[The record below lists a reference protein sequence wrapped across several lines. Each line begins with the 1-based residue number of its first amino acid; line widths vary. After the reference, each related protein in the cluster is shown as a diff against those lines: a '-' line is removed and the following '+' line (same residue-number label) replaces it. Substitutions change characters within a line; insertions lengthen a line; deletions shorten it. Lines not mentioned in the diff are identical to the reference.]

1 MENTGLGGVTVRLSG
16 MADAQTATD
25 NSGNYAFTGL
35 RAGTYSVEIS
45 GFDGDEVGFGSI
57 SSSATVGVGESKI
70 ISFDGTYLRTAGIM
84 GQVSVEGVG
93 LAGVTVTMTG
103 EGEDETDVTDAG
115 GLYGFSK
122 LKAGN
127 YSVAISGFDPD
138 EVEFSTTS
146 MNVSVALG
154 ETANIPFMGTLLRT
168 SGISGRVSVEGMG
181 IPNATVTL
189 AGAAEATYTTMD
201 DGQYAFAGLA
211 EGTYVVSMTN
221 PNADAYNFEMTS
233 ATIVLGDSESNIT
246 NFEGTH
252 TRTASVSGV
261 LFIDEVMQDKM
272 HTAGEPSLT
281 AALAPLVEHGL
292 LDPVMLAGLL
302 THAKVVLRGP
312 DLNTMTEVPIMPDG
326 SFTTGEALQA
336 GSYQV
341 ELPANNEVVAAALA
355 AAGVA
360 FVGESAVVT
369 VEAAGSAMVNF
380 PFRITMQTIGVGAVM
395 GNDEMTGGPVGD
407 VTLALFPTAQ
417 DAEDGT
423 NLLGMG
429 AKTNEMGMAGFQFAR
444 ADDTSPGS
452 DDSDNLV
459 FVKVVE
465 TGHDDLRVS
474 ANDIIEI
481 EYPGIARVHS
491 APAHVRLVNVAVNV
505 QFWIKSNKEAR
516 SGDEGLGGWK
526 TEIFMGD
533 PTAEDAMALTK
544 QDPKYPDDPTKTVN
558 ITDPTDDGEDVEAD
572 AGKTAFS
579 YMAVD
584 ADGMPDLPATFYVTL
599 PPYNKQS
606 ADGGEMWTSM
616 ADDEALGRSED
627 GSMLMYEH
635 TGLMLPDDDAVD
647 LGATRITFTTQK
659 LTVGVYRES
668 DDVPGFTDYRSQV
681 PGGGGDTRPNAAV
694 AAELQVE
701 LMVENSRGRLERYE
715 YMSFDAKGKRTVD
728 VANPKAFEDGTR
740 GSTLGRASF
749 PNLPADEE
757 FTVRFQAGS
766 DRAAVT
772 HEDASLNGRDVDAYG
787 DDLAGGMSVGGFGD
801 MSGGGHT
808 VSLCPLTTSDTPG
821 QSANSLVC
829 ATFAYQWT
837 TGTISGEVTLGGEA
851 VGDKA
856 VRLDAV
862 TSGHSPSESKKTVKS
877 GSAKGEYAFSNVQD
891 GEYEV
896 VVAETS
902 DHGEKKSTTLVIY
915 HDENTERTGDE
926 ITGTPQKPVTAD
938 IALSSTKLRIQGYV
952 ANDDGDGI
960 VRGDE
965 AVEGIVME
973 LRNAAF
979 NRGTG
984 KWVPSGAAIQAVET
998 GADGFY
1004 DFPSVPER
1012 SGANTGYFVT
1022 AVGSDYAAVVD
1033 DATDNVSN
1041 RVFPA
1046 PDRDITDGEFDL
1058 PSWDYDDG
1066 TIEAGTHVVKP
1077 KDELGNELA
1086 QFVNFA
1092 LLHKDGKVTGRVRE
1106 AAGNHKGITVELA
1119 RCETVEDDATEDDGR
1134 ACESAPRKDF
1144 PPQRAVTG
1152 AGGYWELPDLLEGW
1166 YRVNVGDAGFS
1177 PAMLDADGDIDD
1189 DGDVQS
1195 QENYVKIVEGKLDV
1209 ASRANFFVFD
1219 NTGDDDGLDGVSVTG
1234 KTSIDDAANKA
1245 LAATV
1250 SPSGQSANGMN
1261 DISAARAPV
1270 ITWASETID
1279 VTPSVDDDASFVVET
1294 DIGTAA
1300 APRMQVW
1307 EGRKQGDATA
1317 TSRRVTV
1324 EPEYYDTNHAMHG
1337 MPRTTKV
1344 YVTVS
1349 AENGYDDHIY
1359 TFDIMRSAPVN
1370 NNLAELDFGVLRTA
1384 VNTDIPVP
1392 AITSG
1397 RGNVERVAS
1406 VPATTG
1412 PGSTMSVFIK
1422 ARMQEGQMGMVA
1434 EVDGTEI
1441 FPETSISGENDRIH
1455 RVYEIEDVP
1464 RTGDIETVVILTVTS
1479 EDDIEKTY
1487 EITLN
1492 RGAAPTPSATLTNLT
1507 LSGVTLSF
1515 ASATT
1520 TYTASVAND
1529 VASTTVTATPATG
1542 ATAVI
1547 TPADADANTAGHQ
1560 VNLAEGAN
1568 PISIAVTGA
1577 GMTPRTYTVRVT
1589 RDAPGVSSNADL
1601 SGLRL
1606 SAGTLTPAFNAAT
1619 TSYTASVPNATTTV
1633 TVTATKRHAS
1643 ASVAYDPGSTVTLDE
1658 GVAKTIT
1665 VTVTA
1670 GDGTTKAYTVTV
1682 TRAGP
1687 GGSNDATLSAL
1698 SLNDGDVTLNEVWA
1712 ATTYAYTADVGNSVA
1727 TALVAATAT
1736 DEDGATV
1743 TLPDPNPVDLDE
1755 GTTTITVTVTAE
1767 AGNTQDYTVTVT
1779 RAAAPTTPGV
1789 RVSIGAVAVNEGTER
1804 DYTVRLATRPSGDVT
1819 VTIAVEAHA
1828 DNPAGANVAHI
1839 TTTRT
1844 SLIFNETNWNRART
1858 VTISVAEEQPEN
1870 EITEIAN
1877 INHTAGDYTPDD
1889 TVAIKVTATDNDV
1902 VAGAAIRVDRTSVTL
1917 TEGDDADDAG
1927 SEVMVRLAVVPTG
1940 EVIVTAVTSEEDDV
1954 TVSAALTFD
1963 ASNWD
1968 DEQPITVTAVSDEDP
1983 ADDKA
1988 TVTLTAAG
1996 GGYGSAEKV
2005 EVAVTVEDDEEATIS
2020 VTDDFKDAE
2029 VVEGGTLTYMI
2040 SLSAPPV
2047 EGETVR
2053 VNLQVLG
2060 LATVQPAQ
2068 AVFDSNTS
2076 GNAIEITV
2084 STLHDS
2090 DDNDA
2095 AFTIRHSVD
2104 ADEDSGYKGA
2114 AAPSNI
2120 SVTVK
2125 DDEAAGVVVSHTSLS
2140 VEEGGTAE
2148 YTIRLTKAPS
2158 SGETVTIHLAGTGV
2172 NLSGG
2177 SLTFTGVAPQT
2188 VTVTGHTD
2196 SNSVDDQATVVHTVV
2211 TTGGEADY
2219 DGVIASTVRITVT
2232 EPSS

>member
-1 MENTGLGGVTVRLSG
+1 MGLGGVTVRLSG
-16 MADAQTATD
+16 MADATTATD
-25 NSGNYAFTGL
+25 MNGQFAFTGL

-45 GFDGDEVGFGSI
+45 GFDSDEVGFGSLM
-57 SSSATVGVGESKI
+57 SNATVGVGESKI

-93 LAGVTVTMTG
+93 LAGVTVTMAG
-103 EGEDETDVTDAG
+103 EGEDMTDVTDAG
-115 GLYGFSK
+115 GLYAFSK
-122 LKAGN
+122 LKAGA
-127 YSVAISGFDPD
+127 YSVAISGYDPD
-138 EVEFSTTS
+138 QVEFGTTS
-146 MNVSVALG
+146 MNVTIALG
-154 ETANIPFMGTLLRT
+154 ETANVPFNGTLLRT
-168 SGISGRVSVEGMG
+168 SGISGRVSTEGEG
-181 IPNATVTL
+181 RDGVTVTL
-189 AGAAEATYTTMD
+189 AGAAEVTAMTANG
-201 DGQYAFAGLA
+201 GQYAFAGLA
-211 EGTYVVSMTN
+211 EGTYVVTISGW
-221 PNADAYNFEMTS
+221 DDVAYEFTETT
-233 ATIVLGDSESNIT
+233 ATIVLGDAESNIT

-252 TRTASVSGV
+252 RRTASISGM
-261 LFIDEVMQDKM
+261 LFIDEVMQDNM
-272 HTAGEPSLT
+272 LTIGEPSIT
-281 AALAPLVEHGL
+281 AALAPLVAHGL
-292 LDPVMLAGLL
+292 LDQAMLAGLL
-302 THAKVVLRGP
+302 ANAKVIVRGP
-312 DLNTMTEVPIMPDG
+312 SLNDPPMEAQIQADG
-326 SFTTGEALQA
+326 SFTVGELIR

-341 ELPANNEVVAAALA
+341 ELPVNDDMVAAALT
-355 AAGVA
+355 AAGVD
-360 FVGESAVVT
+360 FVGESMVVT
-369 VEAAGSAMVNF
+369 VEAGGMATVDF

-395 GNDEMTGGPVGD
+395 GNDEMTGAAVEG
-407 VTLALFPTAQ
+407 VTLALYPTAQ
-417 DAEDGT
+417 DAGDGT
-423 NLLGMG
+423 NPLSEMPM
-429 AKTNEMGMAGFQFAR
+429 KTGEMGMAAFHFAR
-444 ADDTSPGS
+444 ADDTRPGS

-465 TGHDDLRVS
+465 AGHDDLKVS

-481 EYPGIARVHS
+481 EYPGVARVHS

-505 QFWIKSNKEAR
+505 QFWVKSDKDAR
-516 SGDEGLGGWK
+516 SGDEGLGGWN

-533 PTAEDAMALTK
+533 PTAEDAEALTK
-544 QDPKYPDDPTKTVN
+544 QDPRYPDDPTKTVN

-659 LTVGVYRES
+659 LMVGVYRET
-668 DDVPGFTDYRSQV
+668 DDVPGFTDYRSAV
-681 PGGGGDTRPNAAV
+681 PGGGGDTRPTGTV
-694 AAELQVE
+694 AGEMQVE

-715 YMSFDAKGKRTVD
+715 YMSFDRMGKRTVD
-728 VANPKAFEDGTR
+728 VANPRSFGGSGT
-740 GSTLGRASF
+740 ASF

-757 FTVRFQAGS
+757 FTVRFQPGS
-766 DRAAVT
+766 DRAGVT

-821 QSANSLVC
+821 QSADNLVC

-837 TGTISGEVTLGGEA
+837 TGKISGDVTLGGEA
-851 VGDKA
+851 VGNKA

-862 TSGHSPSESKKTVKS
+862 TSGHSPSESTKTVRS

-902 DHGEKKSTTLVIY
+902 DHGEKKSKTLVIY

-926 ITGTPQKPVTAD
+926 ITGTPEAPVTAD
-938 IALSSTKLRIQGYV
+938 INLSSTKLRIQGYV

-973 LRNAAF
+973 LRRAAY

-1012 SGANTGYFVT
+1012 SGASTGYFVT
-1022 AVGSDYAAVVD
+1022 AVASDYAAVVD

-1092 LLHKDGKVTGRVRE
+1092 LLNKDGKVTGRVRE
-1106 AAGNHKGITVELA
+1106 AAGNHTGITIELA

-1144 PPQRAVTG
+1144 PPQRAATG
-1152 AGGYWELPDLLEGW
+1152 AGGYWEFPDLMEGW

-1189 DGDVQS
+1189 DGEDQS
-1195 QENYVKIVEGKLDV
+1195 QENYVKIVEGRLDV

-1219 NTGDDDGLDGVSVTG
+1219 NTGDDDGLDGVSVRG
-1234 KTSIDDAANKA
+1234 KTSIDDATNKA

-1250 SPSGQSANGMN
+1250 IGAQDADGET

-1317 TSRRVTV
+1317 VSRRVTV
-1324 EPEYYDTNHAMHG
+1324 EPNYYGSNHAMHG
-1337 MPRTTKV
+1337 IPRTTKV

-1359 TFDIMRSAPVN
+1359 TFDILRSAPVN
-1370 NNLAELDFGVLRTA
+1370 NNLAALDFGLLRTA

-1397 RGNVERVAS
+1397 KGNVERVAS

-1434 EVDGTEI
+1434 TVDGTEV
-1441 FPETSISGENDRIH
+1441 FPMSSITGENDRIH
-1455 RVYEIEDVP
+1455 RVYRITGVP
-1464 RTGDIETVVILTVTS
+1464 RTGNIETVVILTVTS
-1479 EDDIEKTY
+1479 EDDIDKTY

-1542 ATAVI
+1542 ATATI
-1547 TPADADANTAGHQ
+1547 TPADADAGTAGHQ
-1560 VNLAEGAN
+1560 VTLDEGAN

-1589 RDAPGVSSNADL
+1589 RDAPGVSSDADL
-1601 SGLRL
+1601 SGLTL
-1606 SAGTLTPAFNAAT
+1606 SEGTLSPAFNSAT
-1619 TSYTASVPNATTTV
+1619 TEYTASVGNGVDEV
-1633 TVTATKRHAS
+1633 TVTPMKRHAS
-1643 ASVAYDPGSTVTLDE
+1643 ASVAQSPRNPVPLAVGPNP
-1658 GVAKTIT
+1658 IT

-1670 GDGTTKAYTVTV
+1670 GNGTTKKYTVTV
-1682 TRAGP
+1682 TRSSP
-1687 GGSNDATLSAL
+1687 GGSTVATLSAL
-1698 SLNDGDVTLNEVWA
+1698 SLSGVTLNEEWA
-1712 ATTYAYTADVGNSVA
+1712 ATTYAYTADVRNSVES
-1727 TALVAATAT
+1727 TMVAATAT
-1736 DEDGATV
+1736 DDGATV
-1743 TLPDPNPVDLDE
+1743 TLPNPNPVDLDE
-1755 GTTTITVTVTAE
+1755 GATTITVTVTAE
-1767 AGNTQDYTVTVT
+1767 DGTTTQAYTVTVT

-1789 RVSIGAVAVNEGTER
+1789 LVSIDEVTINEGDDR
-1804 DYTVRLATRPSGDVT
+1804 AYTVRLATRPSGDVT
-1819 VTIAVEAHA
+1819 VTIAV
-1828 DNPAGANVAHI
+1828 
-1839 TTTRT
+1839 
-1844 SLIFNETNWNRART
+1844 
-1858 VTISVAEEQPEN
+1858 
-1870 EITEIAN
+1870 
-1877 INHTAGDYTPDD
+1877 
-1889 TVAIKVTATDNDV
+1889 
-1902 VAGAAIRVDRTSVTL
+1902 
-1917 TEGDDADDAG
+1917 
-1927 SEVMVRLAVVPTG
+1927 
-1940 EVIVTAVTSEEDDV
+1940 
-1954 TVSAALTFD
+1954 
-1963 ASNWD
+1963 
-1968 DEQPITVTAVSDEDP
+1968 
-1983 ADDKA
+1983 
-1988 TVTLTAAG
+1988 
-1996 GGYGSAEKV
+1996 
-2005 EVAVTVEDDEEATIS
+2005 
-2020 VTDDFKDAE
+2020 
-2029 VVEGGTLTYMI
+2029 
-2040 SLSAPPV
+2040 
-2047 EGETVR
+2047 
-2053 VNLQVLG
+2053 
-2060 LATVQPAQ
+2060 
-2068 AVFDSNTS
+2068 
-2076 GNAIEITV
+2076 V
-2084 STLHDS
+2084 ST
-2090 DDNDA
+2090 
-2095 AFTIRHSVD
+2095 
-2104 ADEDSGYKGA
+2104 
-2114 AAPSNI
+2114 
-2120 SVTVK
+2120 
-2125 DDEAAGVVVSHTSLS
+2125 
-2140 VEEGGTAE
+2140 
-2148 YTIRLTKAPS
+2148 
-2158 SGETVTIHLAGTGV
+2158 
-2172 NLSGG
+2172 
-2177 SLTFTGVAPQT
+2177 
-2188 VTVTGHTD
+2188 
-2196 SNSVDDQATVVHTVV
+2196 
-2211 TTGGEADY
+2211 
-2219 DGVIASTVRITVT
+2219 
-2232 EPSS
+2232 

>member
-1 MENTGLGGVTVRLSG
+1 MGLGGVTVRLSG

-25 NSGNYAFTGL
+25 NSGQFAFTGL
-35 RAGTYSVEIS
+35 RAGTYSVAIS
-45 GFDGDEVGFGSI
+45 GFDGDEVGFGSLM
-57 SSSATVGVGESKI
+57 SSATVGVGESKI

-93 LAGVTVTMTG
+93 LAGVTVTMAG
-103 EGEDETDVTDAG
+103 EGEDMTDVTDAG
-115 GLYGFSK
+115 GLYAFSK
-122 LKAGN
+122 LKAGA
-127 YSVAISGFDPD
+127 YSVAISGYDPD
-138 EVEFSTTS
+138 EVEFGTTS
-146 MNVSVALG
+146 MNVTIALG
-154 ETANIPFMGTLLRT
+154 ETANIPFNGTLLRT
-168 SGISGRVSVEGMG
+168 SGISGRVSTEGEG
-181 IPNATVTL
+181 RDGVTVTL
-189 AGAAEATYTTMD
+189 AGAAEATAMTAD
-201 DGQYAFAGLA
+201 GGQYAFAGLA
-211 EGTYVVSMTN
+211 EGTYVVTISGW
-221 PNADAYNFEMTS
+221 DDVAYEFTETT
-233 ATIVLGDSESNIT
+233 ATIMLGDAESNIT

-252 TRTASVSGV
+252 RRTASISGM
-261 LFIDEVMQDKM
+261 LFIDEVMQDNM
-272 HTAGEPSLT
+272 LTTGEPSIT
-281 AALAPLVEHGL
+281 AALAPLVAHGL
-292 LDPVMLAGLL
+292 LDQAMLAGLL
-302 THAKVVLRGP
+302 ANAKVIVRGP
-312 DLNTMTEVPIMPDG
+312 SLSDLPMEAQIQADG
-326 SFTTGEALQA
+326 SFTVGELIR

-341 ELPANNEVVAAALA
+341 ELPVNDDMVAAALT
-355 AAGVA
+355 AAGVD
-360 FVGESAVVT
+360 FVGESMVVT
-369 VEAAGSAMVNF
+369 VAAGVMAKVNF

-395 GNDEMTGGPVGD
+395 GNDEMTGAAVED

-423 NLLGMG
+423 NELGKLPIPT
-429 AKTNEMGMAGFQFAR
+429 KTGPTGMAAFHFAR
-444 ADDTSPGS
+444 ADDSSPGS

-465 TGHDDLRVS
+465 TGDDDLKVS

-481 EYPGIARVHS
+481 EYPGVARVHS
-491 APAHVRLVNVAVNV
+491 APARVRLVNVAVNV
-505 QFWIKSNKEAR
+505 QFWVKSDKDAR

-533 PTAEDAMALTK
+533 PSAKGAMALTK
-544 QDPKYPDDPTKTVN
+544 QDPRYPDDPTKTVN

-599 PPYNKQS
+599 PDYKKQS

-616 ADDEALGRSED
+616 ADDEALGRSKD
-627 GSMLMYEH
+627 GTMLMYEH

-659 LTVGVYRES
+659 LMVGVYRET
-668 DDVPGFTDYRSQV
+668 DDVPGFTDYRSSV
-681 PGGGGDTRPNAAV
+681 PGGGGDTRPTGTV
-694 AAELQVE
+694 AGELQVE

-715 YMSFDAKGKRTVD
+715 YMSFDAMGKRTVD
-728 VANPKAFEDGTR
+728 VANPKAFGGSGT
-740 GSTLGRASF
+740 ASF

-757 FTVRFQAGS
+757 FTVRFQPGS
-766 DRAAVT
+766 PRAAVT
-772 HEDASLNGRDVDAYG
+772 HEDASLNGEDVDAYG

-821 QSANSLVC
+821 QSADNLVC

-837 TGTISGEVTLGGEA
+837 TGKISGDVTLGGEA
-851 VGDKA
+851 VGNKA

-862 TSGHSPSESKKTVKS
+862 TSGHSPSESTKTVRS

-902 DHGEKKSTTLVIY
+902 DHGEKKSKTLVIY
-915 HDENTERTGDE
+915 HDENKEQTGDE
-926 ITGTPQKPVTAD
+926 ITGTPKAPVTAN

-973 LRNAAF
+973 LRRAAF

-1012 SGANTGYFVT
+1012 SGASTGYFVT
-1022 AVGSDYAAVVD
+1022 AVASDYAAVVD

-1046 PDRDITDGEFDL
+1046 PDRDIIDGEFDL

-1106 AAGNHKGITVELA
+1106 AADNHTGITIELA

-1152 AGGYWELPDLLEGW
+1152 AGGYWEFPDLMEGW

-1189 DGDVQS
+1189 DGTVQS

-1219 NTGDDDGLDGVSVTG
+1219 NTGDDDGLDRISVTG
-1234 KTSIDDAANKA
+1234 KTSIDDTKNEA
-1245 LAATV
+1245 LAATTSTIV
-1250 SPSGQSANGMN
+1250 QTADGET
-1261 DISAARAPV
+1261 DISAAAPPV

-1300 APRMQVW
+1300 APRMKVW
-1307 EGRKQGDATA
+1307 ESRKYGDATPL
-1317 TSRRVTV
+1317 TRQVTV
-1324 EPEYYDTNHAMHG
+1324 EPEYYDTNDPMHG
-1337 MPRTTKV
+1337 MARTTKV
-1344 YVTVS
+1344 YVTVR

-1370 NNLAELDFGVLRTA
+1370 NNLAELDFGLLRTV
-1384 VNTDIPVP
+1384 VNTAIPVP

-1412 PGSTMSVFIK
+1412 PGSTMSVYIK
-1422 ARMQEGQMGMVA
+1422 ARMQEGQLGMVA
-1434 EVDGTEI
+1434 TVDGTEI

-1455 RVYEIEDVP
+1455 RVYRITGVP
-1464 RTGDIETVVILTVTS
+1464 RTGDIETVVVLTVTS
-1479 EDDIEKTY
+1479 EDDEKKKY

-1507 LSGVTLSF
+1507 LSGVTLNF

-1560 VNLAEGAN
+1560 VTLVEGAN
-1568 PISIAVTGA
+1568 TIEIAVTGA
-1577 GMTPRTYTVRVT
+1577 GMTPRDYTVRVT

-1606 SAGTLTPAFNAAT
+1606 SEGMLTPAFNAAT
-1619 TSYTASVPNATTTV
+1619 TTYTASVPNAVSTV
-1633 TVTATKRHAS
+1633 SVTATKRHAS
-1643 ASVAYDPGSTVTLDE
+1643 ASVAQSPTNPVSLSVGATP
-1658 GVAKTIT
+1658 IT

-1687 GGSNDATLSAL
+1687 GTGSNAADLSGLTLSA
-1698 SLNDGDVTLNEVWA
+1698 GTLTPAFNA
-1712 ATTYAYTADVGNSVA
+1712 ATTSYTASVA
-1727 TALVAATAT
+1727 TGISTVTVTPTKSQASASVAQNPANPVALAVGAAT
-1736 DEDGATV
+1736 
-1743 TLPDPNPVDLDE
+1743 P
-1755 GTTTITVTVTAE
+1755 ITVTVTAGDGTTTK
-1767 AGNTQDYTVTVT
+1767 AYTVTVT

-1789 RVSIGAVAVNEGTER
+1789 LVSIDDVTVNENTER
-1804 DYTVRLATRPSGDVT
+1804 DYTVRLTTRPSEDVT
-1819 VTIAVEAHA
+1819 VAIAVEAHA
-1828 DNPAGANVAHI
+1828 DNPGNADVTHI

-1844 SLIFNETNWNRART
+1844 SLIFTNANWNRART
-1858 VTISVAEEQPEN
+1858 VTITVADDTN
-1870 EITEIAN
+1870 ESSEIAN
-1877 INHTAGDYTPDD
+1877 INHTASGPTNYTGLDP
-1889 TVAIKVTATDNDV
+1889 VAIKVTANDDDV
-1902 VAGAAIRVDRTSVTL
+1902 VAGAAIRVDRTAVGL
-1917 TEGDDADDAG
+1917 TEDDDDDG
-1927 SEVMVRLAVVPTG
+1927 SAEVMVSLAVVPTG
-1940 EVIVTAVTSEEDDV
+1940 TV
-1954 TVSAALTFD
+1954 TVTVATPDDGAATATPTSLTFD

-1968 DEQPITVTAVSDEDP
+1968 RR
-1983 ADDKA
+1983 
-1988 TVTLTAAG
+1988 AAG
-1996 GGYGSAEKV
+1996 HG
-2005 EVAVTVEDDEEATIS
+2005 
-2020 VTDDFKDAE
+2020 
-2029 VVEGGTLTYMI
+2029 
-2040 SLSAPPV
+2040 
-2047 EGETVR
+2047 
-2053 VNLQVLG
+2053 
-2060 LATVQPAQ
+2060 
-2068 AVFDSNTS
+2068 
-2076 GNAIEITV
+2076 
-2084 STLHDS
+2084 
-2090 DDNDA
+2090 
-2095 AFTIRHSVD
+2095 
-2104 ADEDSGYKGA
+2104 
-2114 AAPSNI
+2114 
-2120 SVTVK
+2120 
-2125 DDEAAGVVVSHTSLS
+2125 
-2140 VEEGGTAE
+2140 
-2148 YTIRLTKAPS
+2148 
-2158 SGETVTIHLAGTGV
+2158 
-2172 NLSGG
+2172 
-2177 SLTFTGVAPQT
+2177 
-2188 VTVTGHTD
+2188 
-2196 SNSVDDQATVVHTVV
+2196 
-2211 TTGGEADY
+2211 
-2219 DGVIASTVRITVT
+2219 DGRDG
-2232 EPSS
+2232 

>member
-1 MENTGLGGVTVRLSG
+1 
-16 MADAQTATD
+16 MA
-25 NSGNYAFTGL
+25 AF
-35 RAGTYSVEIS
+35 
-45 GFDGDEVGFGSI
+45 
-57 SSSATVGVGESKI
+57 
-70 ISFDGTYLRTAGIM
+70 
-84 GQVSVEGVG
+84 
-93 LAGVTVTMTG
+93 
-103 EGEDETDVTDAG
+103 
-115 GLYGFSK
+115 
-122 LKAGN
+122 
-127 YSVAISGFDPD
+127 
-138 EVEFSTTS
+138 
-146 MNVSVALG
+146 
-154 ETANIPFMGTLLRT
+154 
-168 SGISGRVSVEGMG
+168 
-181 IPNATVTL
+181 
-189 AGAAEATYTTMD
+189 
-201 DGQYAFAGLA
+201 
-211 EGTYVVSMTN
+211 
-221 PNADAYNFEMTS
+221 
-233 ATIVLGDSESNIT
+233 
-246 NFEGTH
+246 H
-252 TRTASVSGV
+252 
-261 LFIDEVMQDKM
+261 
-272 HTAGEPSLT
+272 
-281 AALAPLVEHGL
+281 
-292 LDPVMLAGLL
+292 
-302 THAKVVLRGP
+302 
-312 DLNTMTEVPIMPDG
+312 
-326 SFTTGEALQA
+326 
-336 GSYQV
+336 
-341 ELPANNEVVAAALA
+341 
-355 AAGVA
+355 
-360 FVGESAVVT
+360 
-369 VEAAGSAMVNF
+369 
-380 PFRITMQTIGVGAVM
+380 
-395 GNDEMTGGPVGD
+395 
-407 VTLALFPTAQ
+407 
-417 DAEDGT
+417 
-423 NLLGMG
+423 
-429 AKTNEMGMAGFQFAR
+429 FAR
-444 ADDTSPGS
+444 ADDSSPGS

-465 TGHDDLRVS
+465 TGDDDLRVS

-481 EYPGIARVHS
+481 EYPGVARVHS
-491 APAHVRLVNVAVNV
+491 APARVRLVNVAVNV
-505 QFWIKSNKEAR
+505 QFWVKSDKDAR

-533 PTAEDAMALTK
+533 PSAEDATALTK
-544 QDPKYPDDPTKTVN
+544 QDPRYPDDPTKTVN

-599 PPYNKQS
+599 PDYKKQS

-616 ADDEALGRSED
+616 ADDDAPGASED

-659 LTVGVYRES
+659 LMVGVYRET
-668 DDVPGFTDYRSQV
+668 DDVPGFTDYRSAV
-681 PGGGGDTRPNAAV
+681 PGGGGDTRPTGTV
-694 AAELQVE
+694 AGELQVE
-701 LMVENSRGRLERYE
+701 LMVENTRGRLERYE
-715 YMSFDAKGKRTVD
+715 YMSFDAMGKRTVD
-728 VANPKAFEDGTR
+728 VANPKAFGGSGT
-740 GSTLGRASF
+740 ASF

-757 FTVRFQAGS
+757 FTVRFQPGS
-766 DRAAVT
+766 DRAGVT

-821 QSANSLVC
+821 QSADNLVC

-862 TSGHSPSESKKTVKS
+862 TSGHSPSESTKTVKS

-896 VVAETS
+896 VVAETG
-902 DHGEKKSTTLVIY
+902 DHGEKKSKTLVIY

-926 ITGTPQKPVTAD
+926 ITGTPEAPVTAN

-973 LRNAAF
+973 LRNAAY

-1012 SGANTGYFVT
+1012 SGGYFVT

-1033 DATDNVSN
+1033 DATDNVSD

-1077 KDELGNELA
+1077 EDELGNELA

-1106 AAGNHKGITVELA
+1106 AAGNHKGITIELA

-1219 NTGDDDGLDGVSVTG
+1219 NTGDDDGLDGISVTG

-1250 SPSGQSANGMN
+1250 SPIAQAGGGMT
-1261 DISAARAPV
+1261 DISAATAPV

-1317 TSRRVTV
+1317 VSRRVTV
-1324 EPEYYDTNHAMHG
+1324 EPEYYDTDHAMHG

-1370 NNLAELDFGVLRTA
+1370 NNLAELDFGLLRTV

-1397 RGNVERVAS
+1397 PGNVERVAS

-1455 RVYEIEDVP
+1455 RVYEITGVP

-1479 EDDIEKTY
+1479 EDDIDKTY

-1492 RGAAPTPSATLTNLT
+1492 RGAAPTTP
-1507 LSGVTLSF
+1507 
-1515 ASATT
+1515 
-1520 TYTASVAND
+1520 
-1529 VASTTVTATPATG
+1529 TVTMSLAPTS
-1542 ATAVI
+1542 I
-1547 TPADADANTAGHQ
+1547 SE
-1560 VNLAEGAN
+1560 AEG
-1568 PISIAVTGA
+1568 
-1577 GMTPRTYTVRVT
+1577 
-1589 RDAPGVSSNADL
+1589 
-1601 SGLRL
+1601 
-1606 SAGTLTPAFNAAT
+1606 
-1619 TSYTASVPNATTTV
+1619 TS
-1633 TVTATKRHAS
+1633 
-1643 ASVAYDPGSTVTLDE
+1643 
-1658 GVAKTIT
+1658 
-1665 VTVTA
+1665 
-1670 GDGTTKAYTVTV
+1670 
-1682 TRAGP
+1682 
-1687 GGSNDATLSAL
+1687 
-1698 SLNDGDVTLNEVWA
+1698 
-1712 ATTYAYTADVGNSVA
+1712 
-1727 TALVAATAT
+1727 
-1736 DEDGATV
+1736 
-1743 TLPDPNPVDLDE
+1743 
-1755 GTTTITVTVTAE
+1755 
-1767 AGNTQDYTVTVT
+1767 
-1779 RAAAPTTPGV
+1779 
-1789 RVSIGAVAVNEGTER
+1789 
-1804 DYTVRLATRPSGDVT
+1804 
-1819 VTIAVEAHA
+1819 
-1828 DNPAGANVAHI
+1828 
-1839 TTTRT
+1839 
-1844 SLIFNETNWNRART
+1844 
-1858 VTISVAEEQPEN
+1858 
-1870 EITEIAN
+1870 
-1877 INHTAGDYTPDD
+1877 
-1889 TVAIKVTATDNDV
+1889 
-1902 VAGAAIRVDRTSVTL
+1902 
-1917 TEGDDADDAG
+1917 
-1927 SEVMVRLAVVPTG
+1927 
-1940 EVIVTAVTSEEDDV
+1940 
-1954 TVSAALTFD
+1954 
-1963 ASNWD
+1963 
-1968 DEQPITVTAVSDEDP
+1968 
-1983 ADDKA
+1983 
-1988 TVTLTAAG
+1988 TLTA
-1996 GGYGSAEKV
+1996 
-2005 EVAVTVEDDEEATIS
+2005 
-2020 VTDDFKDAE
+2020 
-2029 VVEGGTLTYMI
+2029 
-2040 SLSAPPV
+2040 
-2047 EGETVR
+2047 
-2053 VNLQVLG
+2053 
-2060 LATVQPAQ
+2060 
-2068 AVFDSNTS
+2068 
-2076 GNAIEITV
+2076 TV
-2084 STLHDS
+2084 SPVSAT
-2090 DDNDA
+2090 A
-2095 AFTIRHSVD
+2095 QIR
-2104 ADEDSGYKGA
+2104 
-2114 AAPSNI
+2114 P
-2120 SVTVK
+2120 
-2125 DDEAAGVVVSHTSLS
+2125 
-2140 VEEGGTAE
+2140 
-2148 YTIRLTKAPS
+2148 
-2158 SGETVTIHLAGTGV
+2158 
-2172 NLSGG
+2172 
-2177 SLTFTGVAPQT
+2177 
-2188 VTVTGHTD
+2188 
-2196 SNSVDDQATVVHTVV
+2196 
-2211 TTGGEADY
+2211 
-2219 DGVIASTVRITVT
+2219 
-2232 EPSS
+2232 

>member
-261 LFIDEVMQDKM
+261 LFIDEVIQDKM
-272 HTAGEPSLT
+272 HNAGEPT
-281 AALAPLVEHGL
+281 IVEALAPLVAHGL
-292 LDPVMLAGLL
+292 LDPAMLAGLL
-302 THAKVVLRGP
+302 THAKVMLRGP
-312 DLNTMTEVPIMPDG
+312 DLNTMTPVDINADG
-326 SFTTGEALQA
+326 TFTTGPSLQA

-616 ADDEALGRSED
+616 ADDEALGRSEV

-659 LTVGVYRES
+659 LMVGVYRET
-668 DDVPGFTDYRSQV
+668 DDVPGFTDYRSAV
-681 PGGGGDTRPNAAV
+681 PGGGGDTRPTGTV
-694 AAELQVE
+694 AGEMQVE

-757 FTVRFQAGS
+757 FTVRFQPGS

-902 DHGEKKSTTLVIY
+902 DHGEKKSKTLVIY

-926 ITGTPQKPVTAD
+926 ITGTPEAPVTAN

-973 LRNAAF
+973 LRNAAY

-1022 AVGSDYAAVVD
+1022 AVASDYAAVVD

-1234 KTSIDDAANKA
+1234 RTSIDDATNKA

-1250 SPSGQSANGMN
+1250 IGAQDADGET

-1324 EPEYYDTNHAMHG
+1324 EPEYYDTNDAMHG

-1370 NNLAELDFGVLRTA
+1370 NNLAELDFGLLRTA
-1384 VNTDIPVP
+1384 VNTDIPIP

-1492 RGAAPTPSATLTNLT
+1492 RGAAPTTPTATLTALS
-1507 LSGVTLSF
+1507 LSGVTLNF

-1520 TYTASVAND
+1520 SYTASVANG
-1529 VASTTVTATPATG
+1529 VTSTTVAATASTG
-1542 ATAVI
+1542 ATATI
-1547 TPADADANTAGHQ
+1547 TPADADAGTAGHQ
-1560 VNLAEGAN
+1560 VNLAEGATT
-1568 PISIAVTGA
+1568 ISIAVTGA
-1577 GMTPRTYTVRVT
+1577 GMTPRTYSVTVNRARAGANSPATGQPTISGTAKVGET
-1589 RDAPGVSSNADL
+1589 LTADASGVSDADGLGTFAYQWISNNGTADSDI
-1601 SGLRL
+1601 SG
-1606 SAGTLTPAFNAAT
+1606 AT
-1619 TSYTASVPNATTTV
+1619 SM
-1633 TVTATKRHAS
+1633 
-1643 ASVAYDPGSTVTLDE
+1643 
-1658 GVAKTIT
+1658 
-1665 VTVTA
+1665 
-1670 GDGTTKAYTVTV
+1670 
-1682 TRAGP
+1682 
-1687 GGSNDATLSAL
+1687 
-1698 SLNDGDVTLNEVWA
+1698 
-1712 ATTYAYTADVGNSVA
+1712 TYAPVAADVGNTLKVSVSFTDDA
-1727 TALVAATAT
+1727 GQDEMVTSAATAAVAAADDVPTGQQVTLVLDRTRIPEFGGVSTVTARVSPASPTAFTVEVSAAAVSPAVDGDFTLSSGNTTLSFAANATRSTST
-1736 DEDGATV
+1736 DPVTITAVPNLADAPNKTVKVSGSVVETAATAESPAEVTLTIIDDDDVPGLPRAFNVAVGDTEAELTWQQPANIGSAAISGYEHRHLLAGQTFRDTDTWTSVSADLRTATVETLDNGEAYQFQLRAKNDVTKDGDNGGPAVTGTGTPWPVVTLVRDPQAIDEKGAGNKSVVTATV
-1743 TLPDPNPVDLDE
+1743 TN
-1755 GTTTITVTVTAE
+1755 TASKPF
-1767 AGNTQDYTVTVT
+1767 T
-1779 RAAAPTTPGV
+1779 
-1789 RVSIGAVAVNEGTER
+1789 
-1804 DYTVRLATRPSGDVT
+1804 
-1819 VTIAVEAHA
+1819 
-1828 DNPAGANVAHI
+1828 
-1839 TTTRT
+1839 
-1844 SLIFNETNWNRART
+1844 
-1858 VTISVAEEQPEN
+1858 
-1870 EITEIAN
+1870 
-1877 INHTAGDYTPDD
+1877 
-1889 TVAIKVTATDNDV
+1889 
-1902 VAGAAIRVDRTSVTL
+1902 
-1917 TEGDDADDAG
+1917 
-1927 SEVMVRLAVVPTG
+1927 
-1940 EVIVTAVTSEEDDV
+1940 V
-1954 TVSAALTFD
+1954 TVSAEAVSPAVAGDFTLAGSTLSFAANAAASTGDVTITAVDNPVDAPAAMVTISGTMSTGSDAPASVDLTIND
-1963 ASNWD
+1963 D
-1968 DEQPITVTAVSDEDP
+1968 DEVPDTPGDFAAAAGDAQVTLTWTFPESEGTSDVTGFEYRYSDEDLTD
-1983 ADDKA
+1983 ADTWVDVSGGPNVA
-1988 TVTLTAAG
+1988 RLVVTGLTNGTPYNFQVRAVSAAG
-1996 GGYGSAEKV
+1996 NSVPTASQSAE
-2005 EVAVTVEDDEEATIS
+2005 
-2020 VTDDFKDAE
+2020 
-2029 VVEGGTLTYMI
+2029 
-2040 SLSAPPV
+2040 P
-2047 EGETVR
+2047 
-2053 VNLQVLG
+2053 
-2060 LATVQPAQ
+2060 
-2068 AVFDSNTS
+2068 
-2076 GNAIEITV
+2076 
-2084 STLHDS
+2084 
-2090 DDNDA
+2090 
-2095 AFTIRHSVD
+2095 
-2104 ADEDSGYKGA
+2104 
-2114 AAPSNI
+2114 
-2120 SVTVK
+2120 
-2125 DDEAAGVVVSHTSLS
+2125 
-2140 VEEGGTAE
+2140 
-2148 YTIRLTKAPS
+2148 
-2158 SGETVTIHLAGTGV
+2158 TG
-2172 NLSGG
+2172 S
-2177 SLTFTGVAPQT
+2177 
-2188 VTVTGHTD
+2188 
-2196 SNSVDDQATVVHTVV
+2196 
-2211 TTGGEADY
+2211 
-2219 DGVIASTVRITVT
+2219 
-2232 EPSS
+2232 

>member
-1 MENTGLGGVTVRLSG
+1 MGLGGVTVRLSG

-25 NSGNYAFTGL
+25 NSGQFAFTGL

-45 GFDGDEVGFGSI
+45 GFDSDEVGFGSLM
-57 SSSATVGVGESKI
+57 SSATVGVGESKI

-93 LAGVTVTMTG
+93 LAGVTVTMAG
-103 EGEDETDVTDAG
+103 EGEDMTDVTDAG
-115 GLYGFSK
+115 GLYAFSK
-122 LKAGN
+122 LKAGA
-127 YSVAISGFDPD
+127 YSVAISGYDPD
-138 EVEFSTTS
+138 EVEFGTTS
-146 MNVSVALG
+146 MNVTIALG
-154 ETANIPFMGTLLRT
+154 ETANIPFNGTLLRT
-168 SGISGRVSVEGMG
+168 SGISGRVSTEGEG
-181 IPNATVTL
+181 RDGVTVTL
-189 AGAAEATYTTMD
+189 AGAAEATAMTAD
-201 DGQYAFAGLA
+201 GGQYAFAGLA
-211 EGTYVVSMTN
+211 EGTYVVTISGW
-221 PNADAYNFEMTS
+221 DDVAYEFTETT
-233 ATIVLGDSESNIT
+233 ATIMLGDAESNIT

-252 TRTASVSGV
+252 RRTASISGM
-261 LFIDEVMQDKM
+261 LFIDEVMQDNM
-272 HTAGEPSLT
+272 LTTGEPSIT
-281 AALAPLVEHGL
+281 AALAPLVAHGL
-292 LDPVMLAGLL
+292 LDQAMLAGLL
-302 THAKVVLRGP
+302 ANAKVIVRGP
-312 DLNTMTEVPIMPDG
+312 SLSDLPMEAQIQADG
-326 SFTTGEALQA
+326 SFTVGELIR

-341 ELPANNEVVAAALA
+341 ELPVNDDMVAAALT
-355 AAGVA
+355 AAGVD
-360 FVGESAVVT
+360 FVGESMVVT
-369 VEAAGSAMVNF
+369 VAAGVMAKVNF

-395 GNDEMTGGPVGD
+395 GNDEMTGAAVED

-423 NLLGMG
+423 NELGKLPIPT
-429 AKTNEMGMAGFQFAR
+429 KTGPTGMAAFHFAR
-444 ADDTSPGS
+444 ADDSRPGS
-452 DDSDNLV
+452 DESDNLV

-465 TGHDDLRVS
+465 AGDDDLKVS

-481 EYPGIARVHS
+481 EYPGVARVHS

-505 QFWIKSNKEAR
+505 QFWVKSDKDAR

-533 PTAEDAMALTK
+533 PSAKGAMALTK

-599 PPYNKQS
+599 PDYKKQS

-616 ADDEALGRSED
+616 ADDEALGRSKD

-659 LTVGVYRES
+659 LMVGVYRET
-668 DDVPGFTDYRSQV
+668 DDVPGFSDYRSQV
-681 PGGGGDTRPNAAV
+681 PGGDTRPTGTV
-694 AAELQVE
+694 AGELQVE

-715 YMSFDAKGKRTVD
+715 YMSFDAMGKRTVD
-728 VANPKAFEDGTR
+728 VANPKAFGGSGT
-740 GSTLGRASF
+740 ASF

-757 FTVRFQAGS
+757 FTVRFQPGS
-766 DRAAVT
+766 DRAGVT

-821 QSANSLVC
+821 QSADNLVC

-837 TGTISGEVTLGGEA
+837 TGKISGEVTLGGEA
-851 VGDKA
+851 VGNKA

-862 TSGHSPSESKKTVKS
+862 TSGHSPSENTKTVRS

-902 DHGEKKSTTLVIY
+902 DHGEKKSKTLVIY
-915 HDENTERTGDE
+915 HNENKEQTGDE
-926 ITGTPQKPVTAD
+926 ITGTPEDPVTAN

-973 LRNAAF
+973 LRHALYS
-979 NRGTG
+979 RGSEKWGPTG
-984 KWVPSGAAIQAVET
+984 AVIQAVET
-998 GADGFY
+998 RADGYY

-1022 AVGSDYAAVVD
+1022 AVASDYAAVVD

-1046 PDRDITDGEFDL
+1046 PDRDIIDGEFDL

-1106 AAGNHKGITVELA
+1106 AADNHTGITIELA

-1152 AGGYWELPDLLEGW
+1152 AGGYWEFPDLMEGW

-1189 DGDVQS
+1189 DGTVQS

-1219 NTGDDDGLDGVSVTG
+1219 NTGDDDGLDRISVTG
-1234 KTSIDDAANKA
+1234 KTSIDDTKTKA
-1245 LAATV
+1245 LAATTSTIV
-1250 SPSGQSANGMN
+1250 QTADGET
-1261 DISAARAPV
+1261 DISAATPPV

-1300 APRMQVW
+1300 APRMKVW
-1307 EGRKQGDATA
+1307 ESRKYGDATA
-1317 TSRRVTV
+1317 KSRGVTV
-1324 EPEYYDTNHAMHG
+1324 EPNHYGSNHAMHG
-1337 MPRTTKV
+1337 EARTTKV
-1344 YVTVS
+1344 YVTVR

-1359 TFDIMRSAPVN
+1359 TFDILRSAPVN

-1392 AITSG
+1392 PITSG
-1397 RGNVERVAS
+1397 KGNVEVVAS

-1422 ARMQEGQMGMVA
+1422 ARMQEGQMGMMA
-1434 EVDGTEI
+1434 TVDGTEV
-1441 FPETSISGENDRIH
+1441 FPMSSITGENDRIH
-1455 RVYEIEDVP
+1455 RVYRITGVP
-1464 RTGDIETVVILTVTS
+1464 RTGNIETVVILTVTS
-1479 EDDIEKTY
+1479 EDDIDKTY

-1492 RGAAPTPSATLTNLT
+1492 RAAAPTPSATLTNLT

-1529 VASTTVTATPATG
+1529 VGSTTVTATPATG

-1560 VNLAEGAN
+1560 VTLVEGAN
-1568 PISIAVTGA
+1568 AISINVTGA

-1606 SAGTLTPAFNAAT
+1606 SEGTLTPAFNAATTSYTANVPTAVDEVTVTATPNHGSAKVAQSPANPVALVAGVGKTITLTVTAEDASTTETYTVTVTRDVPGVSSDANLGTLSLSPGTLSPAFDPAMLKYTASVGNTVEEVTVTATPNHGSAKVAQSPANPVALVAGVGKTITLTVTAEDASTTETYTVTVTRDVPGGSSDADLSGLSLSAGTLTPAFNAAT
-1619 TSYTASVPNATTTV
+1619 TSYTASVATGISTV
-1633 TVTATKRHAS
+1633 TVTATKSHAD
-1643 ASVAYDPGSTVTLDE
+1643 ASVAQSPT
-1658 GVAKTIT
+1658 
-1665 VTVTA
+1665 
-1670 GDGTTKAYTVTV
+1670 
-1682 TRAGP
+1682 
-1687 GGSNDATLSAL
+1687 
-1698 SLNDGDVTLNEVWA
+1698 
-1712 ATTYAYTADVGNSVA
+1712 
-1727 TALVAATAT
+1727 
-1736 DEDGATV
+1736 
-1743 TLPDPNPVDLDE
+1743 NPVDLSV
-1755 GTTTITVTVTAE
+1755 GATPITVTVTAE
-1767 AGNTQDYTVTVT
+1767 DGTTKAYTVTVT
-1779 RAAAPTTPGV
+1779 RAAAPTTPGLL
-1789 RVSIGAVAVNEGTER
+1789 VSIEDVTVDEGTER
-1804 DYTVRLATRPSGDVT
+1804 NYTVRLTTRPSGDGNGDHYGGSNM
-1819 VTIAVEAHA
+1819 TI
-1828 DNPAGANVAHI
+1828 
-1839 TTTRT
+1839 TRMVP
-1844 SLIFNETNWNRART
+1844 RT
-1858 VTISVAEEQPEN
+1858 QLTISQ
-1870 EITEIAN
+1870 
-1877 INHTAGDYTPDD
+1877 
-1889 TVAIKVTATDNDV
+1889 
-1902 VAGAAIRVDRTSVTL
+1902 
-1917 TEGDDADDAG
+1917 
-1927 SEVMVRLAVVPTG
+1927 
-1940 EVIVTAVTSEEDDV
+1940 
-1954 TVSAALTFD
+1954 FD
-1963 ASNWD
+1963 AR
-1968 DEQPITVTAVSDEDP
+1968 P
-1983 ADDKA
+1983 
-1988 TVTLTAAG
+1988 
-1996 GGYGSAEKV
+1996 
-2005 EVAVTVEDDEEATIS
+2005 
-2020 VTDDFKDAE
+2020 
-2029 VVEGGTLTYMI
+2029 
-2040 SLSAPPV
+2040 
-2047 EGETVR
+2047 R
-2053 VNLQVLG
+2053 
-2060 LATVQPAQ
+2060 
-2068 AVFDSNTS
+2068 
-2076 GNAIEITV
+2076 
-2084 STLHDS
+2084 
-2090 DDNDA
+2090 
-2095 AFTIRHSVD
+2095 
-2104 ADEDSGYKGA
+2104 
-2114 AAPSNI
+2114 
-2120 SVTVK
+2120 
-2125 DDEAAGVVVSHTSLS
+2125 
-2140 VEEGGTAE
+2140 
-2148 YTIRLTKAPS
+2148 
-2158 SGETVTIHLAGTGV
+2158 
-2172 NLSGG
+2172 
-2177 SLTFTGVAPQT
+2177 
-2188 VTVTGHTD
+2188 
-2196 SNSVDDQATVVHTVV
+2196 
-2211 TTGGEADY
+2211 
-2219 DGVIASTVRITVT
+2219 
-2232 EPSS
+2232 

>member
-1 MENTGLGGVTVRLSG
+1 MGLGGVTVRLSG
-16 MADAQTATD
+16 MAEAQTATD
-25 NSGNYAFTGL
+25 NNGQYAFTGL
-35 RAGTYSVEIS
+35 RSGTYSVEIS
-45 GFDGDEVGFGSI
+45 GFDSDEVGFGSLM
-57 SSSATVGVGESKI
+57 SNATVGVGESKI

-115 GLYGFSK
+115 GLYAFSK
-122 LKAGN
+122 LKAGA
-127 YSVAISGFDPD
+127 YSVAISGYDPD
-138 EVEFSTTS
+138 EVEFTSTS
-146 MNVSVALG
+146 MNVTVALG
-154 ETANIPFMGTLLRT
+154 ETANIPFEGTLLRT

-211 EGTYVVSMTN
+211 EGTYVVSMMN
-221 PNADAYNFEMTS
+221 PNETAYTFEMTS

-252 TRTASVSGV
+252 TRTASISGV
-261 LFIDEVMQDKM
+261 LFIDEVMKDKM
-272 HTAGEPSLT
+272 FTAGEPSLT
-281 AALAPLVEHGL
+281 AVLAPLVEHGL
-292 LDPVMLAGLL
+292 LDQAMLTGLL
-302 THAKVVLRGP
+302 TQAKVKLRGP
-312 DLNTMTEVPIMPDG
+312 DLNTENDVAINLDG
-326 SFTTGEALQA
+326 TFTTGDSLQA

-355 AAGVA
+355 AAGVE

-369 VEAAGSAMVNF
+369 VEAGGMATVNF

-444 ADDTSPGS
+444 DMDTSPGS

-465 TGHDDLRVS
+465 TGHDDLMVS
-474 ANDIIEI
+474 ANDVIEI
-481 EYPGIARVHS
+481 EYPGVARVHS
-491 APAHVRLVNVAVNV
+491 APARVRLVNVAVNV
-505 QFWIKSNKEAR
+505 QFWIKSDKDAR
-516 SGDEGLGGWK
+516 SGDEGLGGWN

-533 PTAEDAMALTK
+533 PTAEDDTALTK
-544 QDPKYPDDPTKTVN
+544 QDPRYPDDPTKTVN

-659 LTVGVYRES
+659 LMVGVYRET
-668 DDVPGFTDYRSQV
+668 DDVPGFTDYRSAV
-681 PGGGGDTRPNAAV
+681 PGGGGDTRPTGTV
-694 AAELQVE
+694 AGEMQVE

-728 VANPKAFEDGTR
+728 VANPKAFGGSGT
-740 GSTLGRASF
+740 ASF
-749 PNLPADEE
+749 PNVPADEE
-757 FTVRFQAGS
+757 FTVRFQPGS
-766 DRAAVT
+766 DRAGVT

-808 VSLCPLTTSDTPG
+808 VSLCPLTTSDTPD
-821 QSANSLVC
+821 QSADNLVC

-837 TGTISGEVTLGGEA
+837 TGKIGGDVTLGGEA
-851 VGDKA
+851 VGNKA

-862 TSGHSPSESKKTVKS
+862 TSGHSPSESTKTVRS

-902 DHGEKKSTTLVIY
+902 DHGEKKSKTLVIY

-926 ITGTPQKPVTAD
+926 ITGTPTAALTAD
-938 IALSSTKLRIQGYV
+938 INLSSTKLRIQGYV

-973 LRNAAF
+973 LRHAVYSK
-979 NRGTG
+979 GSG
-984 KWVPSGAAIQAVET
+984 KWVPTGAAIQAVET
-998 GADGFY
+998 GADGYY

-1012 SGANTGYFVT
+1012 SGANTGYFVK
-1022 AVGSDYAAVVD
+1022 AVQGDYAAVVD
-1033 DATDNVSN
+1033 DATDYVSD

-1058 PSWDYDDG
+1058 PSWDYD
-1066 TIEAGTHVVKP
+1066 AGEMENHVVKE

-1119 RCETVEDDATEDDGR
+1119 RCETVEVDEAEDDGR

-1144 PPQRAVTG
+1144 PPQRTVTG

-1189 DGDVQS
+1189 DGADQS
-1195 QENYVKIVEGKLDV
+1195 KENYVKIVEGRLDV

-1219 NTGDDDGLDGVSVTG
+1219 NTGDDDGLDGISVTG
-1234 KTSIDDAANKA
+1234 QTSIDDPANKA
-1245 LAATV
+1245 LAATA
-1250 SPSGQSANGMN
+1250 SPIVKSAEVMT
-1261 DISAARAPV
+1261 DISAATAPV

-1279 VTPSVDDDASFVVET
+1279 VTPSVADDASFVVET

-1317 TSRRVTV
+1317 KSRGVTV
-1324 EPEYYDTNHAMHG
+1324 EPNYYGSKHAMHG

-1370 NNLAELDFGVLRTA
+1370 NNLAELDFGLLRTG

-1397 RGNVERVAS
+1397 RGNVEVVAS
-1406 VPATTG
+1406 VPEGAGTG
-1412 PGSTMSVFIK
+1412 RTMSVFIK
-1422 ARMQEGQMGMVA
+1422 ARMQEGQLGMVA
-1434 EVDGTEI
+1434 TVDGTEV
-1441 FPETSISGENDRIH
+1441 FPMSSISGENDRIH
-1455 RVYEIEDVP
+1455 RVYRITGVP

-1479 EDDIEKTY
+1479 EDDIDKTY

-1492 RGAAPTPSATLTNLT
+1492 RGVTPTTPTVTMSLAPTSIPEDGGTSTLTAT
-1507 LSGVTLSF
+1507 VSP
-1515 ASATT
+1515 ASAT
-1520 TYTASVAND
+1520 AFD
-1529 VASTTVTATPATG
+1529 VTVSATPAG
-1542 ATAVI
+1542 AVET
-1547 TPADADANTAGHQ
+1547 
-1560 VNLAEGAN
+1560 
-1568 PISIAVTGA
+1568 IA
-1577 GMTPRTYTVRVT
+1577 
-1589 RDAPGVSSNADL
+1589 
-1601 SGLRL
+1601 
-1606 SAGTLTPAFNAAT
+1606 TLNFAA
-1619 TSYTASVPNATTTV
+1619 NAT
-1633 TVTATKRHAS
+1633 S
-1643 ASVAYDPGSTVTLDE
+1643 
-1658 GVAKTIT
+1658 
-1665 VTVTA
+1665 
-1670 GDGTTKAYTVTV
+1670 
-1682 TRAGP
+1682 
-1687 GGSNDATLSAL
+1687 
-1698 SLNDGDVTLNEVWA
+1698 
-1712 ATTYAYTADVGNSVA
+1712 
-1727 TALVAATAT
+1727 
-1736 DEDGATV
+1736 ATV
-1743 TLPDPNPVDLDE
+1743 TITAVDNEVDAPDKLVTISGTPSSSSVTAPAPVTLTILDDDGAAATPTVTMSLAPTSIPE
-1755 GTTTITVTVTAE
+1755 DGGTSTLTATVSPASATAFDVTVSATPAGAVETIATLNFAANATSATVTITAVDNEVDAPDKLVTISGTPSSSSVTAP
-1767 AGNTQDYTVTVT
+1767 APVTLT
-1779 RAAAPTTPGV
+1779 ILDDDDAAPTTPGLI
-1789 RVSIGAVAVNEGTER
+1789 VSLEEVTVDEGGDDR
-1804 DYTVRLATRPSGDVT
+1804 PYTVRLATRPSGDVT
-1819 VTIAVEAHA
+1819 VTIAV
-1828 DNPAGANVAHI
+1828 ANVEDDVANIEHI
-1839 TTTRT
+1839 TTTRDQ
-1844 SLIFNETNWNRART
+1844 LIFDETNWNRART
-1858 VTISVAEEQPEN
+1858 VTISVGEDDN
-1870 EITEIAN
+1870 ETSEIAN
-1877 INHTAGDYTPDD
+1877 ILHHTDPNGQYAPED
-1889 TVAIKVTATDNDV
+1889 TVAIKVTAKDNDV
-1902 VAGAAIRVDRTSVTL
+1902 VAGAAIRVDQRTVSL
-1917 TEGDDADDAG
+1917 TEGDDQDDAG
-1927 SEVMVRLAVVPTG
+1927 SAEVMVRLAVVPTG
-1940 EVIVTAVTSEEDDV
+1940 TVMV
-1954 TVSAALTFD
+1954 TVASSVAEIATALPAELTFT
-1963 ASNWD
+1963 ASDWD
-1968 DEQPITVTAVSDEDP
+1968 DEQAVTVTAVADADP
-1983 ADDKA
+1983 ADAKA
-1988 TVTLTAAG
+1988 MVTLKAMG
-1996 GGYGSAEKV
+1996 GGYGSSDSV
-2005 EVAVTVEDDEEATIS
+2005 VVAVTVEDDEEATIS
-2020 VTDDFKDAE
+2020 VTDDFHDAE

-2040 SLSAPPV
+2040 TLSAPPV
-2047 EGETVR
+2047 ADQTVR
-2053 VNLQVLG
+2053 VNLQVLGG

-2068 AVFDSNTS
+2068 AVFESDTQ
-2076 GNAIEITV
+2076 GNAVAITV

-2090 DDNDA
+2090 NDDDA
-2095 AFTIRHSVD
+2095 TFTIRHSVD
-2104 ADEDSGYKGA
+2104 ADEKSGYKGA

-2120 SVTVK
+2120 DVTVK

-2140 VEEGGTAE
+2140 VVEGGTAT
-2148 YTIRLTKAPS
+2148 YTVRLTKAPS
-2158 SGETVTIHLAGTGV
+2158 TDEMVTIHFAGTGV
-2172 NLSGG
+2172 NLSTG
-2177 SLTFTGVAPQT
+2177 SLEFDSTAPQT
-2188 VTVTGHTD
+2188 ITVTGHTD
-2196 SNSVDDQATVVHTVV
+2196 TNSVDDQATVVHTVV
-2211 TTGGEADY
+2211 TTGGDEDY
-2219 DGVIASTVRITVT
+2219 EGVTASTVRITVT
-2232 EPSS
+2232 EKPASSS